1 MKHQLETEVE
11 GDGTTEQLARWIAG
25 LKADDVPPR
34 VLDRAKHLI
43 LDGIG
48 CGLVGARVPWSD
60 KMLHAVSAYE
70 PDGPCS
76 VIGTTKRFGPLA
88 AAILNGS
95 FVQATELDDY
105 HSGAPLH
112 SASIVV
118 PALLAGAES
127 INAAGARVTGRD
139 LLLAAVAGFETGP
152 RAGLALYGPDMLTRG
167 WHSGPIFG
175 CPAAA
180 AACSRLFGLG
190 VRETESALG
199 IACTQAGALMS
210 AQYEGMIKRA
220 QHAFAARNGLFGAL
234 LARGGYEGM
243 RKVFERPYGGF
254 LAMFSAGNERN
265 PPWKIHEVVA
275 GLGETW
281 HTELIRIK
289 LYACVGGSHGQI
301 EVLEKLQN
309 QYPDRFTLDKLH
321 SIKKIDTYLS
331 HAIYAHDGWV
341 PESRP
346 LTETGGQMNAAY
358 IGAVQLTDRQVLL
371 EQFSAAKLDDDLVW
385 ELIGKTECF
394 HDPEFDKPN
403 QVAGCR
409 VRITFDDG
417 FTVEES
423 TPWPKGYD
431 PPISNEDIRTKWRKL
446 ASSVTDS
453 DRMQKIEDLIL
464 SLDTADDT
472 AISKLGELL
481 SLPVNN
487 SMA

>member
-1 MKHQLETEVE
+1 MKHQLESEID
-11 GDGTTEQLARWIAG
+11 GDGTTEQLARWIVELRAESMP
-25 LKADDVPPR
+25 AR
-34 VLDRAKHLI
+34 VLERAKHLI

-48 CGLVGARVPWSD
+48 CGLVGARVPWSA
-60 KMLHAVSAYE
+60 KMLDAVSAYE

-76 VIGTTKRFGPLA
+76 VIGSEKRFGPLA

-95 FVQATELDDY
+95 FIQATELDDY
-105 HSGAPLH
+105 HSMAPLH
-112 SASIVV
+112 SASIVL
-118 PALLAGAES
+118 PALLAGVEATK
-127 INAAGARVTGRD
+127 AGRPVTGRD
-139 LLLAAVAGFETGP
+139 LLVAAVAGFETGP

-180 AACSRLFGLG
+180 AAASRLFGLG

-254 LAMFSAGNERN
+254 LAMFSAGNERD
-265 PPWKIHEVVA
+265 PPYKVHEVAA
-275 GLGETW
+275 GLGEIW

-289 LYACVGGSHGQI
+289 LHACVGGSHGQI
-301 EVLEKLQN
+301 EVLEKLQLKH
-309 QYPDRFTLDKLH
+309 PDRFTLDQLPRIRK
-321 SIKKIDTYLS
+321 IKVGLS

-371 EQFSAAKLDDDLVW
+371 EQFSAKKLDDDLVW
-385 ELIGKTECF
+385 DLIHKTECY
-394 HDPEFDKPN
+394 HDSEFDKPN
-403 QVAGCR
+403 QVAGA
-409 VRITFDDG
+409 RITIEFDDG
-417 FTVEES
+417 FSLEDW

-431 PPISNEDIRTKWRKL
+431 PPITNEDIRAKYRKL
-446 ASSVTDS
+446 ATSVVDAA
-453 DRMQKIEDLIL
+453 RMQQIEDLVL
-464 SLDTADDT
+464 NLDKLDETF
-472 AISKLGELL
+472 IVKLGDLL
-481 SLPVNN
+481 VAPVGN